1 MKLHCDETLSRATC
15 PRKAVSFKRQLL
27 LLAVMWLAFLPPTT
41 HAQIV
46 LVADATRPYNA
57 AFVERL
63 RALLPDITLQSLESY
78 QAQRLLPKHASPRPK
93 LTIALGA
100 PALRE
105 ALAGQLALPATP
117 ILSLLTAREQYEAI
131 VSTVAKSESSA
142 AAPVTALFGEPDPAV
157 QLRLIQATFRR
168 PVTVGVWA
176 TEENVANITR
186 LRALAA
192 TLDITL
198 VIERLA
204 LDGEQVM
211 VSEVARATSARVDVD
226 AWLAWPNAAIFTASN
241 LKTILLVT
249 YARSQPVF
257 GFTATMVSA
266 GAAASAWV
274 PAPMLASEV
283 AEIYRAVAGGVDL
296 ARFSGAR
303 YPNHFDV
310 IVNES
315 VLRSLSLPVA
325 QTLKQLRRVP

>member
-1 MKLHCDETLSRATC
+1 M
-15 PRKAVSFKRQLL
+15 FKWQLP
-27 LLAVMWLAFLPPTT
+27 LLAVMWLAFFPLTT

-46 LVADATRPYNA
+46 LVADVTRPYNA

-63 RALLPDITLQSLESY
+63 RALLPESTLQTFEFY
-78 QAQRLLPKHASPRPK
+78 QAQRRLFKGATPRPL

-105 ALAGQLALPATP
+105 ALAGQLALPTTP

-131 VSTVAKSESSA
+131 VSTVAKGESSA
-142 AAPVTALFGEPDPAV
+142 AAPVSALFGDPDPAV
-157 QLRLIQATFRR
+157 QLQLIQATFRR

-176 TEENVANITR
+176 TAENVAHIAR

-198 VIERLA
+198 VIELLA
-204 LDGEQVM
+204 LDGERVM

-226 AWLAWPNAAIFTASN
+226 AWLAWPNAVIFTASN
-241 LKTILLVT
+241 LKTMLLVT

-257 GFTATMVSA
+257 GFTATMVTA
-266 GAAASAWV
+266 GATASAWV

-283 AEIYRAVAGGVDL
+283 AEIYRAVAGGADVASL
-296 ARFSGAR
+296 PGAR
-303 YPNHFDV
+303 YPKHFDV
-310 IVNES
+310 VVNES

-325 QTLKQLRRVP
+325 QTLKQLRRAP